1 MSEKRVKIGI
11 IGKMCSG
18 KTTLSR
24 HLQQYMKDKYHVKF
38 ETLSFAGKVYEL
50 AYDLFDMSREKKD
63 RRLLQMIGTNMRM
76 IDENVWVKY
85 VMKQS
90 REKDVLVEDCR
101 YMNEF
106 EALHGGDFLMI
117 KIEIDEEYQRERLKR
132 TYPDTY
138 HQHFENLKHASEVDI
153 EKIPNEKCH
162 IVLNARDDELN
173 FKKIEEFL
181 DSYME
186 K

>member
-24 HLQQYMKDKYHVKF
+24 HLQQYMKDKYHIKF

-63 RRLLQMIGTNMRM
+63 RKLLQMIGTNMRM

-90 REKDVLVEDCR
+90 REKDVLEEDCR

-106 EALHGGDFLMI
+106 DAL
-117 KIEIDEEYQRERLKR
+117 Y
-132 TYPDTY
+132 
-138 HQHFENLKHASEVDI
+138 
-153 EKIPNEKCH
+153 
-162 IVLNARDDELN
+162 
-173 FKKIEEFL
+173 
-181 DSYME
+181 
-186 K
+186 

>member
-11 IGKMCSG
+11 MGKMCSG
-18 KTTLSR
+18 KTTLST
-24 HLQQYMKDKYHVKF
+24 HLQRYMKEKYDIKF

-50 AYDLFDMSREKKD
+50 AYDLFDMSRVKKD
-63 RRLLQMIGTNMRM
+63 RKLLQMIGTNMRM

-90 REKDVLVEDCR
+90 KERDVVVEDCR

-106 EALHGGDFLMI
+106 DALYEGDFLLI
-117 KIEIDEEYQRERLKR
+117 KIEIDEEYQRERLKS

-138 HQHFENLKHASEVDI
+138 LQHYENLKHASEMDI
-153 EKIPNEKCH
+153 EKIENEKCH
-162 IVLNARDDELN
+162 LVLNARDNEVN
-173 FKKIEEFL
+173 FQKIEEFL
-181 DSYME
+181 DSYMNY
-186 K
+186 